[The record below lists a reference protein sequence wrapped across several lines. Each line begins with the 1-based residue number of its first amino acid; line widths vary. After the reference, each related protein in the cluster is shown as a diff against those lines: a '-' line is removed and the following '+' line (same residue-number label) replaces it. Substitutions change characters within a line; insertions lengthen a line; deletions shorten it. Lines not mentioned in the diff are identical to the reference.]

1 MSNVKNIRVKPVELK
16 IDNETYKIKY
26 DFNAFIELE
35 EMYGSIDEAMEAIQG
50 EIIKDKNGKSITILV
65 KDDKGKSK
73 KTEKRKFSLKVMRD
87 FLWAGL
93 LYGDETIT
101 KRAVAHLLE
110 FGNFQY
116 VVEKMMEAI
125 KAGLPEKEDDEKN

>member
-1 MSNVKNIRVKPVELK
+1 MSNVKNVRVKPVDLE
-16 IDNETYKIKY
+16 IDSEVYKIKY

-35 EMYGSIDEAMEAIQG
+35 EIYGSIEEAMEAIQG
-50 EIIKDKNGKSITILV
+50 KVILDEKGNPVMIKDKDGKKV
-65 KDDKGKSK
+65 
-73 KTEKRKFSLKVMRD
+73 EKRKFSLKAMRN

-93 LYGDETIT
+93 LYGDEKLT
-101 KRAVAHLLE
+101 KKKVAHFLE

-125 KAGLPEKEDDEKN
+125 TSSLPEKVDDEKN